1 VSEDLFSIRGPRF
14 VSTDSRYTNTGSRP
28 AVPGNTGRGPRRRT
42 GAIMGVG
49 ATRSYS
55 AVKWG
60 VVLAIYQVKWE
71 IVKAAITGY
80 VHNLTY
86 TL

>member
-1 VSEDLFSIRGPRF
+1 
-14 VSTDSRYTNTGSRP
+14 
-28 AVPGNTGRGPRRRT
+28 
-42 GAIMGVG
+42 MGVG

-60 VVLAIYQVKWE
+60 VVLAIYQAKWE

>member
-1 VSEDLFSIRGPRF
+1 
-14 VSTDSRYTNTGSRP
+14 
-28 AVPGNTGRGPRRRT
+28 
-42 GAIMGVG
+42 MGVG

-71 IVKAAITGY
+71 IVKAAITWY
-80 VHNLTY
+80 VRNLTY